1 MSSYYEDSAK
11 ITFDRA
17 EVLVERYI
25 RQYSERR
32 SRVTSQY
39 VAETF
44 EVETSHHNLVR
55 INQALDE
62 RLEVTRE
69 AGAVAKQYRL
79 P

>member
-1 MSSYYEDSAK
+1 MSYYEDSSK

-17 EVLVERYI
+17 EVLVERYL

-32 SRVTSQY
+32 SRVTCKH
-39 VAETF
+39 VADSF
-44 EVETSHHNLVR
+44 DVEDCHHNLIR

-62 RLEVTRE
+62 RLEVTRDTGTK
-69 AGAVAKQYRL
+69 ARQYRI